1 MIVELHSEVS
11 LDQWVRI
18 VAGQQIEVRADGK
31 YYQSKINNQLD
42 QQDDWVAW
50 NRQRDG
56 VE

>member
-1 MIVELHSEVS
+1 VS

-31 YYQSKINNQLD
+31 YYKSKIDNQID
-42 QQDDWVAW
+42 QKDDWVAW